1 MDGRGRIRQQAGNGR
16 GSKGGK
22 RLKPNNFVAP
32 LTNIEKPSESLPV
45 APPLGRRITVDPGAI
60 FAEPVVKQPTPIDYV
75 SQGIGFNLKYAPLF
89 VILAILAYG
98 LAIKSKQDFWFGTVL
113 FGTLSVIGYWML
125 GFMENI
131 FEPTSGHVVRSYFGY
146 KVLKAEIESSERTQ
160 AMYYETEQM
169 RLENERLKNIIVEQ
183 KVIEQV
189 NRHSLP
195 QPVMNQLTN
204 FDDADPFE
212 DDEPASRKDVYTI
225 PLNELKNP
233 KDEARTILLDFLTDL
248 YSQGDEVIKP
258 DGTLKKG
265 TVAPWV
271 AKSDLPIP
279 IKRKMIDLINQT
291 MPKLFTQEG
300 TQPWRLN
307 IAAYP
312 DIHSAIDALNT
323 SVTRDL

>member
-1 MDGRGRIRQQAGNGR
+1 M
-16 GSKGGK
+16 
-22 RLKPNNFVAP
+22 KPNNFVAP
-32 LTNIEKPSESLPV
+32 LTNIEKPSESLPIT
-45 APPLGRRITVDPGAI
+45 PPMGRRITVDPGAI

-113 FGTLSVIGYWML
+113 FGMLSVIGYWML

-195 QPVMNQLTN
+195 QQVMNQLTN
-204 FDDADPFE
+204 FNDVEAFD
-212 DDEPASRKDVYTI
+212 DDEPVNTKAAYTI
-225 PLNELKNP
+225 PLAELQSN

-248 YSQGDEVIKP
+248 YSQGDEVIKA
-258 DGTLKKG
+258 DGRLAKG
-265 TVAPWV
+265 IIAPWV
-271 AKSDLPIP
+271 AKSDLSIP
-279 IKRKMIDLINQT
+279 IKRKILDLIGQT
-291 MPKLFTQEG
+291 NPKIFSQEG

-307 IAAYP
+307 ITAYP
-312 DIHSAIDALNT
+312 DIHSAIEALDA

>member
-1 MDGRGRIRQQAGNGR
+1 M
-16 GSKGGK
+16 
-22 RLKPNNFVAP
+22 KPNNFVAP

-204 FDDADPFE
+204 FDDAEAFE
-212 DDEPASRKDVYTI
+212 DEELTNTKAAYTI
-225 PLNELKNP
+225 PLAELQSN

-248 YSQGDEVIKP
+248 YSQGDEAIKA
-258 DGTLKKG
+258 DGRLAKG
-265 TVAPWV
+265 VVAPWV
-271 AKSDLPIP
+271 AKSDLSIP
-279 IKRKMIDLINQT
+279 IKRKILDLIGQT
-291 MPKLFTQEG
+291 NPKIFSQEG

-307 IAAYP
+307 ISAYP
-312 DIHSAIDALNT
+312 DIHSAIEALDA

>member
-1 MDGRGRIRQQAGNGR
+1 M
-16 GSKGGK
+16 
-22 RLKPNNFVAP
+22 KPNNFVAP
-32 LTNIEKPSESLPV
+32 LATNIEKPNESLPI
-45 APPLGRRITVDPGAI
+45 APPMGRRITVDPGAI
-60 FAEPVVKQPTPIDYV
+60 FAEPVVKQQTPIDYV
-75 SQGIGFNLKYAPLF
+75 AQGIGFNLKYAPLF

-113 FGTLSVIGYWML
+113 FGTLSVVGYWML

-131 FEPTSGHVVRSYFGY
+131 FEPTSGHVVRSFFGY
-146 KVLKAEIESSERTQ
+146 LVLKAEIASSERAQ

-169 RLENERLKNIIVEQ
+169 RLENERMEKTIVAQ
-183 KVIEQV
+183 RVIEQV
-189 NRHSLP
+189 QRHSLP

-204 FDDADPFE
+204 FDDAEPFE

-225 PLNELKNP
+225 PLDELKNP

-248 YSQGDEVIKP
+248 YSQGDEVIKA

-265 TVAPWV
+265 VVAPWV
-271 AKSDLPIP
+271 AKSDLSIP
-279 IKRKMIDLINQT
+279 IKRKMLDLINQT
-291 MPKLFTQEG
+291 LPKIFSQEG

-312 DIHSAIDALNT
+312 DIHSAIEALDV

>member
-1 MDGRGRIRQQAGNGR
+1 M
-16 GSKGGK
+16 

-32 LTNIEKPSESLPV
+32 LTNIEKPSESLPIT
-45 APPLGRRITVDPGAI
+45 PPMGRRITVDPGAI

-98 LAIKSKQDFWFGTVL
+98 LAIKSHQDFWFGTVL
-113 FGTLSVIGYWML
+113 FGVLSVVGYWML

-131 FEPTSGHVVRSYFGY
+131 FEPTSGHVVRSFFGY
-146 KVLKAEIESSERTQ
+146 LVLKAEIASSERTQ
-160 AMYYETEQM
+160 AMYYQTEQM
-169 RLENERLKNIIVEQ
+169 RLENERLDKTIIEQ

-195 QPVMNQLTN
+195 QVTMNQLTN
-204 FDDADPFE
+204 FDDVDAFE
-212 DDEPASRKDVYTI
+212 DEEPASTKAAYTI
-225 PLNELKNP
+225 PLAELQSS

-248 YSQGDEVIKP
+248 YHHSDEMVKP
-258 DGTLKKG
+258 DGRLKKEVG
-265 TVAPWV
+265 TIPWA
-271 AKSDLPIP
+271 AKSDLSLP
-279 IKRKMIDLINQT
+279 IKRKILDLINQT
-291 MPKLFTQEG
+291 TPKIFSQEG

-307 IAAYP
+307 ITAYP
-312 DIHSAIDALNT
+312 DIHSAIEALDA

>member
-1 MDGRGRIRQQAGNGR
+1 M
-16 GSKGGK
+16 

-32 LTNIEKPSESLPV
+32 LATNIEKPNESLPI
-45 APPLGRRITVDPGAI
+45 APPMGRRITVDPGAI
-60 FAEPVVKQPTPIDYV
+60 FAEPVVKQQTPIDYV
-75 SQGIGFNLKYAPLF
+75 AQGIGFNLKYAPLF

-113 FGTLSVIGYWML
+113 FGTLSVVGYWML

-160 AMYYETEQM
+160 AMYYQTEQM
-169 RLENERLKNIIVEQ
+169 RLENERLDKTIIEQ

-189 NRHSLP
+189 QRHGLP

-204 FDDADPFE
+204 FDDAEPFE

-233 KDEARTILLDFLTDL
+233 KDEARAILLDFLTDL
-248 YSQGDEVIKP
+248 YSQGDEVIKS

-271 AKSDLPIP
+271 AKSDLSIP

-291 MPKLFTQEG
+291 LPKIFSQEG

-312 DIHSAIDALNT
+312 DIHSAIDALNA

>member
-1 MDGRGRIRQQAGNGR
+1 M
-16 GSKGGK
+16 

-32 LTNIEKPSESLPV
+32 LATNIEKPNESLPI
-45 APPLGRRITVDPGAI
+45 AAPLGRRITVDPGAI

-113 FGTLSVIGYWML
+113 FGTLSVVGYWML
-125 GFMENI
+125 GFMENV
-131 FEPTSGHVVRSYFGY
+131 FEPTSGHVVRSFFGY
-146 KVLKAEIESSERTQ
+146 LVLKAEIASSERAQ

-169 RLENERLKNIIVEQ
+169 RLENERMEKTIVAQ
-183 KVIEQV
+183 RVIEQV
-189 NRHSLP
+189 QRHSLP

-204 FDDADPFE
+204 FDDAEPFE

-225 PLNELKNP
+225 PLDELKNP

-248 YSQGDEVIKP
+248 YSQGDEVIKA

-265 TVAPWV
+265 VVAPWV
-271 AKSDLPIP
+271 AKSDLSIP
-279 IKRKMIDLINQT
+279 IKRKMLDLINQT
-291 MPKLFTQEG
+291 LPKIFSQEG

-312 DIHSAIDALNT
+312 DIHSAIEALDV

>member
-1 MDGRGRIRQQAGNGR
+1 M
-16 GSKGGK
+16 
-22 RLKPNNFVAP
+22 KPNNFVTP
-32 LTNIEKPSESLPV
+32 LTNIEKPNESLPIA
-45 APPLGRRITVDPGAI
+45 APMGRRITVDPGAI
-60 FAEPVVKQPTPIDYV
+60 FAEPTVKQPAPIDYV
-75 SQGIGFNLKYAPLF
+75 AQGIGFNLKYAPLF

-113 FGTLSVIGYWML
+113 FGVLSVVGYWLL
-125 GFMENI
+125 GFMENV

-160 AMYYETEQM
+160 AMYYQTEQM
-169 RLENERLKNIIVEQ
+169 RLKNERLDKTIIEQ

-189 NRHSLP
+189 QRHSLP